1 AIAIQLD
8 PATLGTISEAY
19 GAMGDTAQSAQY
31 ARAMT
36 ASALKQPGPI
46 HRAWGLFLLDHGTKS
61 DVERVLAKTRI
72 EMRTRHDVYGYDLLA
87 WALHK
92 QGRDSA
98 ARAAMQ
104 HALAQHTEDA
114 QLFYHAGMIE
124 RALGNIDAARSY
136 LGQVVAMNPRFG
148 VAG

>member
-1 AIAIQLD
+1 MAIGRRPSNTEIEAIAIQLD

-19 GAMGDTAQSAQY
+19 GAMGDTAQAAQY

-61 DVERVLAKTRI
+61 DANRVLAKTRVEI
-72 EMRTRHDVYGYDLLA
+72 RTRRDVYGYDLLA

-92 QGRDSA
+92 QGASA
-98 ARAAMQ
+98 RRARPC
-104 HALAQHTEDA
+104 
-114 QLFYHAGMIE
+114 
-124 RALGNIDAARSY
+124 NARSRSR
-136 LGQVVAMNPRFG
+136 PRTRSSTITP
-148 VAG
+148 A